1 MVDLNPYSTA
11 KPLMGALETWLP
23 TDDAERIAAYQLYE
37 SIYKNVPDAFRVIQR
52 GSEQNPIYIP
62 SGRTIIEACNR
73 FLAKRWD
80 YVVDPEV
87 GTPQERE
94 TLELALS
101 NLFVREE
108 MYSKFSVSKKWGLI
122 RGDAVW
128 HITANPNKA
137 EGTRISIHQV
147 DPASYFP
154 IFDPVNDTKVVGVHL
169 VDQFAGE
176 DDGVVLRRQTYRKN
190 QETNRISYEVT
201 WWEMGGWDDREG
213 SGQDLEPA
221 APPPDFEGV
230 PAFDL
235 PEQIT
240 SIPVY
245 HIKNDPSPDAPYG
258 TSELAGLERVIAAV
272 NQAISDEEL
281 SLALD
286 GLGLYK
292 TTSGPPVDDD
302 GNETNW
308 EIGPGYVVEIDE
320 NSDFDRVSGVTSVDP
335 VMDHLGYLD
344 RALREAS
351 GTPDVA
357 IGRVDAQ
364 TAESGV
370 ALLLQMAPMLSKNE
384 EKEQTILSAMDHLLF
399 DICSMWL
406 PAYEPGISGNAIARS
421 IVDDPLP
428 LNRISTL
435 QEIILMVENMII
447 SLAYAR
453 VLIQEK
459 LGYDI
464 PDDVMQEILQEKRTL
479 AEAAASSDPW
489 VNRVNQELDGAPTEE
504 E

>member
-1 MVDLNPYSTA
+1 MADLTPYSTA
-11 KPLMGALETWLP
+11 KPLMGVLETWLP
-23 TDDAERIAAYQLYE
+23 ADDAERIASYQLYE
-37 SIYKNVPDAFRVIQR
+37 AIFKNVPDAFRVIQR

-80 YVVDPEV
+80 YNIDPEL
-87 GTPQERE
+87 GTPQERDA
-94 TLELALS
+94 LELALS
-101 NLFVREE
+101 ALFVREE

-154 IFDPVNDTKVVGVHL
+154 IFDAVNDTKVVGAHL
-169 VDQFAGE
+169 VDQFDNDGE
-176 DDGVVLRRQTYRKN
+176 IVLRRQTYRKD
-190 QETNRISYEVT
+190 QETQKVSYEVT
-201 WWEMGGWDDREG
+201 WWAMGAWDDREG
-213 SGQDLEPA
+213 SGQDLEA
-221 APPPDFEGV
+221 VPPPPNFTGI

-235 PEQIT
+235 PDQIT
-240 SIPVY
+240 SIPIY

-281 SLALD
+281 ALALD
-286 GLGLYK
+286 GLGVYK

-302 GNETNW
+302 GNETDW
-308 EIGPGYVVEIDE
+308 QIGPGYVVEIDE
-320 NSDFDRVSGVTSVDP
+320 DSDFDRVSGVTSVDP
-335 VMDHLGYLD
+335 VMSHLGYLD
-344 RALREAS
+344 RAMREAS

-357 IGRVDAQ
+357 VGRVDAQ

-384 EKEQTILSAMDHLLF
+384 EKEQVILSTMDHMLF
-399 DICSMWL
+399 DLSTMWL
-406 PAYEPGISGNAIARS
+406 PAYEVGISGNAIAHS

-428 LNRISTL
+428 LNRTSTL
-435 QEIILMVENMII
+435 EEIILMVNTKLI

-453 VLIQEK
+453 ILVKEK

-464 PDDVMQEILQEKRTL
+464 PEDVMTQIAQEQQAL
-479 AEAAASSDPW
+479 AATDPW
-489 VNRVNQELDGAPTEE
+489 VSRVNQELDGGAPTTEE
-504 E
+504 A